1 MGRIVSGLVVLLLL
15 IILPKFLLRK
25 WKYRRYVPVQA
36 RVDSMEKREER
47 IDRDTVNSPEY
58 WAKISFEWEGE
69 LRTCSWGPLSRSP
82 EEGKEMGI
90 RFDPSNGDWT
100 PWEEES
106 RLEKK
111 KDLFVI
117 FAAFFLGFS
126 AVLVRFFDENV
137 QISLPELWIP
147 RLVCLLT
154 GTGFLGSLAV
164 WWGGYCSFRR
174 KLRDGRIRETSTVFV
189 GYRFHRDPEDGDR
202 RFAIYEYWEGGEKR
216 QAESVRSGRK
226 LLEPGQ
232 SVVLYRD
239 LCSGSVKE
247 ADEKPGNACSAAL
260 LAAGLLCFIAYIF
273 LLRQ

>member
-1 MGRIVSGLVVLLLL
+1 
-15 IILPKFLLRK
+15 
-25 WKYRRYVPVQA
+25 
-36 RVDSMEKREER
+36 
-47 IDRDTVNSPEY
+47 
-58 WAKISFEWEGE
+58 
-69 LRTCSWGPLSRSP
+69 
-82 EEGKEMGI
+82 MGI

-174 KLRDGRIRETSTVFV
+174 KLRDGRIREISTVFV

-260 LAAGLLCFIAYIF
+260 LAAGLLCFTAYIF

>member
-15 IILPKFLLRK
+15 VILPKFLLRK

-36 RVDSMEKREER
+36 RVDSVEKREER

-174 KLRDGRIRETSTVFV
+174 SSGMGGYGRFPLCLWATDSTETRKMATGDLPSMSIGRE
-189 GYRFHRDPEDGDR
+189 
-202 RFAIYEYWEGGEKR
+202 EK
-216 QAESVRSGRK
+216 SGRQK
-226 LLEPGQ
+226 A
-232 SVVLYRD
+232 
-239 LCSGSVKE
+239 SGPAENFWNRVR
-247 ADEKPGNACSAAL
+247 AL
-260 LAAGLLCFIAYIF
+260 SSIGIFAAGV
-273 LLRQ
+273 